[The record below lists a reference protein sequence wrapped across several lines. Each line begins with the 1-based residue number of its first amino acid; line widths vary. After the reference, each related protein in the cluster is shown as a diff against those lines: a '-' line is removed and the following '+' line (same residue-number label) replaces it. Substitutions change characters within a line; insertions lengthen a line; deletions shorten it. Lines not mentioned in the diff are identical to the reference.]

1 MFLPFSDPQAP
12 SPDIM
17 INGKVMPKC
26 TSFKYLGSV
35 VNTNGT
41 CDEDVNHRISVGWL
55 KWKQN
60 SGVLCDKRMPP
71 KLKGKIYTTVVRP
84 ALTYGSKC
92 WTMYD
97 KFGRDLTTAEMKM
110 CRMSLGVTKLDHIRS
125 EHIRGTL
132 HIKEAIIDRV
142 KNERDDWFAKIHSQE
157 ESNVARKTLS
167 MDIPQAR
174 KRGRPKNSWAGQMRQ
189 QQQRFGLTQGERNE
203 IANARPV
210 TRSMRMHTRS

>member
-1 MFLPFSDPQAP
+1 
-12 SPDIM
+12 
-17 INGKVMPKC
+17 
-26 TSFKYLGSV
+26 
-35 VNTNGT
+35 
-41 CDEDVNHRISVGWL
+41 
-55 KWKQN
+55 
-60 SGVLCDKRMPP
+60 
-71 KLKGKIYTTVVRP
+71 
-84 ALTYGSKC
+84 
-92 WTMYD
+92 MYD

-110 CRMSLGVTKLDHIRS
+110 CRMSLGVRKLDHIRS

-174 KRGRPKNSWAGQMRQ
+174 NRGRPKNSWVGQMRQ